1 LDPASTVQLHGP
13 PVLVEAVVTA
23 APMGR
28 QLAARDAAAILQ

>member
-1 LDPASTVQLHGP
+1 
-13 PVLVEAVVTA
+13 VLVEAVVTA